1 MNYIST
7 NFTSKIKAMEEARN
21 QYIRTIEEADDAAR
35 KDLCCLIGKMVK
47 VTWKYDK
54 KKMISIGKFKLHSGY
69 VEIQDFMHGEYP
81 TIHFSDI
88 LEITDE
94 I

>member
-7 NFTSKIKAMEEARN
+7 NFTSKVKAMNEARN
-21 QYIRTIEEADDAAR
+21 QYIRTIKEADDVAR

-47 VTWKYDK
+47 VTWKYDGEE
-54 KKMISIGKFKLHSGY
+54 ITSIGKFKLHSGY
-69 VEIQDFMHGEYP
+69 VEIQDFIHEEYP